1 MKRATGL
8 CIKVLMRYDISIHA
22 LVKRAT
28 AEPNSSEAEIL
39 ISIHA
44 LVKRATVSGYEGSD
58 IQGISIHALVK
69 RATKLFRLA

>member
-1 MKRATGL
+1 M
-8 CIKVLMRYDISIHA
+8 
-22 LVKRAT
+22 KRAT